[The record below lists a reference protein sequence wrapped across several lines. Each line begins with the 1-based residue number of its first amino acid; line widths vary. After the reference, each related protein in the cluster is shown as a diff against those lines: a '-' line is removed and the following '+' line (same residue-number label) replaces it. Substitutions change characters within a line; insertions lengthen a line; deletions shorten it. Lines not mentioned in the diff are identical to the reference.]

1 MKYLKKLPIVCPQCG
16 IEITLLSSC
25 NKVPSRSTNPLDLRK
40 SKVIGMEYYKIVGI
54 YKDLPGPMRGVF
66 SRYIGPGPGEPVNL

>member
-1 MKYLKKLPIVCPQCG
+1 M
-16 IEITLLSSC
+16 
-25 NKVPSRSTNPLDLRK
+25 
-40 SKVIGMEYYKIVGI
+40 VIWLYGMEYYKIVGI